1 MTALRLLASGA
12 QVRIVFSACTS
23 KLLPQYVPRP
33 FRNVPWIHRLRAAG
47 ASRAFDKELA
57 MPTGV
62 VKWFN
67 ETKGFGFI
75 KPDDGGSDVFAH
87 YSGIK
92 SKGFRTLKENQRVEY
107 QVQQGQKGPQAVE
120 IVPLA

>member
-1 MTALRLLASGA
+1 MIALRLLASGA
-12 QVRIVFSACTS
+12 QARIVLPLRTS
-23 KLLPQYVPRP
+23 KLCCNTPPSHSATSHGFIACAPRAHP
-33 FRNVPWIHRLRAAG
+33 AYFNQ
-47 ASRAFDKELA
+47 ELA

-120 IVPLA
+120 IVPLS